1 MGKSSISR
9 RLALLFSVI
18 LLAGCES
25 IMLSAMSVGASTGI
39 SYAMNG
45 FASRTFTAPVSE
57 VREASVLALALMEL
71 KVSEEQ
77 IEEQGTYIL
86 AESGEYRIEVFL
98 EPISENT
105 TRVRTLVNESW
116 TLDRATA
123 EEIIAQTEMQ
133 LRQIAKLREREPGT
147 SQVTNSAA
155 GI

>member
-1 MGKSSISR
+1 
-9 RLALLFSVI
+9 
-18 LLAGCES
+18 
-25 IMLSAMSVGASTGI
+25 
-39 SYAMNG
+39 
-45 FASRTFTAPVSE
+45 
-57 VREASVLALALMEL
+57 VLALALMEL